1 MKKNIIITCILVL
14 MLCVL
19 FFSIS
24 DSDLQVA
31 YASETQ
37 TIEER
42 CALYTS
48 RGVTEGVD
56 IASYINEFSLISSIE
71 YMQTTIGTAIPA
83 GNCFQNN
90 NTLSFASMLSTTING
105 DDYITNIIP
114 RELFMSSNQ
123 YVYIGEKYGF
133 FINTVYEDYRKGYE
147 STIILFDVNISEISS
162 QDYMLDIQIQP
173 IYSMVYAYV
182 TNTQTAMKIRNFAN
196 DDYNAEQLCL
206 LYFSEGVSNAVIPI
220 IRAFK
225 RSNVSSITNY
235 VQYAQSEHYLAC
247 DISFAASLYN
257 VNSLNI
263 GDTGYSVDEDYGYF
277 FTGNSYHYSAS
288 HIESADVTSG
298 IKNITSSITSAVLG
312 YVPFLGDAISVADNL
327 FTLASGVNALSSQIT
342 YNTTNE
348 NFVYPDLALY
358 NTRATQKQHYNTLV
372 KGSEILINSP
382 DSERLYFLIN
392 DYVRGTFNFSHTD
405 KADGS
410 SAEYNQ
416 LKLTVAMKIYN
427 ADGGLV
433 DYFISDNLVFDINA
447 PSTTAMQL
455 FDDADFYITPGGAQ
469 SFSFVPPYNAKYDFA
484 VPTGCDLYVDNVKV
498 TAQNGKYQKV
508 LPAGQACAIELKN
521 VGNTL
526 AYGGW
531 SIDVADSA
539 ASLSVDNT
547 ALPYS
552 GLYMHKYTPSQSG
565 VYNLVT
571 STNAKI
577 DDIYT
582 YNSAN
587 KTFNSVFSQETYV
600 ITENLDVFLSANT
613 EYYIIL
619 DKTQDVTTNV
629 TFNAASL
636 TATLSVGTN
645 TGISV
650 NASDNFKFFKFVVP
664 SGSVQDYSFI
674 FTGMTDVNHAYDFR
688 LLDQNANYVLVETL
702 SNGYLKA
709 KSLTPGATY
718 YLGVK
723 ANIAKTFSV
732 DITAEQVTTCWKIYE
747 NGILIHNSGASTVT
761 LKNNST
767 YEVEFWINDAV
778 KADVIQLDSDY
789 LGSQGI
795 TINNFTGEIQISA
808 ERNDGTTFAI
818 IGTASDDSQ
827 PFESQTLT
835 VGVVYNENLVTLNQI
850 DYVNKCLV
858 SWTQYSDDSP
868 SITYQISGTTETG
881 TTFSSS
887 GTVSGNSIDMLP
899 YLVQQKA
906 LSNVVFS
913 ITSIQVPHGS
923 NGNAMA
929 QLSGKSIS
937 INCKYSHIE
946 SEKLI
951 FSTITYYQIANE
963 LHLHNLRN
971 DLGTRKR
978 LDNDIE
984 INNFTSWTP
993 IPTFTGFLYG
1003 GGFKISGV
1011 SIFINSGNSVPQNIG
1026 FIGENNGGLSGL
1038 YLEDLEIT
1046 SAEDLVSTRVIYVGG
1061 LVGTNADQ
1069 GVIGACTVVGTITVY
1084 RTNSFVGGVVGYS
1097 NSQNGIS
1104 ECVFGAVN
1112 KSSTITGYGF
1122 SGGIIGYSSAIVM
1135 DCSVKYATI
1144 NHYVASQD
1152 LKGIGGIVAF
1162 CDSTTISDSSIE
1174 NSSMFIY
1181 YKSDHLRSDAV
1192 PVAGYILGCY
1202 KTDYNIDGY
1211 TVTNCTNNKNQ
1222 VTNKSKCFSG
1232 SYGLYGGVSPEE

>member
-1 MKKNIIITCILVL
+1 MRKYFLTAIFFIICCASVL
-14 MLCVL
+14 CLDINSEQGIAL
-19 FFSIS
+19 ANGTLS
-24 DSDLQVA
+24 VA
-31 YASETQ
+31 EESANLTSSETNN
-37 TIEER
+37 
-42 CALYTS
+42 
-48 RGVTEGVD
+48 GVNLH
-56 IASYINEFSLISSIE
+56 SYINDFVSQKDIPHTAISFGGALISS
-71 YMQTTIGTAIPA
+71 GTY
-83 GNCFQNN
+83 FQNN
-90 NTLSFASMLSTTING
+90 NTVTLSSLIYTNVSG
-105 DDYITNIIP
+105 DDNIVNFIP
-114 RELFMSSNQ
+114 KRLFTYACNYL
-123 YVYIGEKYGF
+123 YVGEEYGF
-133 FINTVYEDYRKGYE
+133 FIATVDKTTRHE
-147 STIILFDVNISEISS
+147 STVIIFDVIISDSNE
-162 QDYMLDIQIQP
+162 QDYMLDVKIQP
-173 IYSMVYAYV
+173 IYSMIYVYV
-182 TNTQTAMKIRNFAN
+182 TEQTGSVPVWKVSVDQYFEGKTCSIFLN
-196 DDYNAEQLCL
+196 D
-206 LYFSEGVSNAVIPI
+206 GVTDAVIPAL
-220 IRAFK
+220 RMYQE
-225 RSNVSSITNY
+225 SNGVYIDDKY
-235 VQYAQSEHYLAC
+235 RYEYSEAYKIS
-247 DISFAASLYN
+247 DISFATSLYN

-288 HIESADVTSG
+288 HIQSANVTSG

-382 DSERLYFLIN
+382 YSERLYFMIN
-392 DYVRGTFNFSHTD
+392 DYARGTFNFSHTD

-427 ADGGLV
+427 ASGGLV

-447 PSTTAMQL
+447 PSTTTMQL

-547 ALPYS
+547 ALPYN
-552 GLYMHKYTPSQSG
+552 GLYMLKYTPSQSG

-645 TGISV
+645 AGISV
-650 NASDNFKFFKFVVP
+650 NANDNFKFFKFVVP

-702 SNGYLKA
+702 CNGYLKA

-723 ANIAKTFSV
+723 ANVAKTFSV

-747 NGILIHNSGASTVT
+747 NGTLIHNSGASTAT

-767 YEVEFWINDAV
+767 YEVEFWINDTV

-818 IGTASDDSQ
+818 IGTASDDAQ

-835 VGVVYNENLVTLNQI
+835 IGVVYNENLVTLNQI

-858 SWTQYSDDSP
+858 SWTQYSDASP

-923 NGNAMA
+923 NGSTIV

-937 INCKYSHIE
+937 INCKYSHVE

-951 FSTITYYQIANE
+951 LSTITYYQIANE

-1003 GGFKISGV
+1003 GGYKISGIRIH
-1011 SIFINSGNSVPQNIG
+1011 IFTGSSSPQNIG
-1026 FIGENNGGLSGL
+1026 FIGQNEGGLISVCIDGIQ
-1038 YLEDLEIT
+1038 IT
-1046 SAEDLVSTRVIYVGG
+1046 SNADTITSTMINVGG
-1061 LVGTNADQ
+1061 LVGKNTVS
-1069 GVIGACTVVGTITVY
+1069 GVISACEVTGSIY
-1084 RTNSFVGGVVGYS
+1084 
-1097 NSQNGIS
+1097 
-1104 ECVFGAVN
+1104 VN
-1112 KSSTITGYGF
+1112 RVHSYV
-1122 SGGIIGYSSAIVM
+1122 GGIIGYSDSNFGPSECVFGKTA
-1135 DCSVKYATI
+1135 SRSTI
-1144 NHYVASQD
+1144 KGYGYVGGIIGYTESLVNECQVINTD
-1152 LKGIGGIVAF
+1152 LEYEINAYHSRSIGGIAAYGN
-1162 CDSTTISDSSIE
+1162 STNIKNSTIT
-1174 NSSMFIY
+1174 NSSVKVTYGSTIFI
-1181 YKSDHLRSDAV
+1181 DAY
-1192 PVAGYILGCY
+1192 PIAGYI
-1202 KTDYNIDGY
+1202 IGY
-1211 TVTNCTNNKNQ
+1211 AYATGYDTSTVVNCTNNKTSIAYKNY
-1222 VTNKSKCFSG
+1222 CFDNASG
-1232 SYGLYGGVSPEE
+1232 GLFGYYVDAIQI